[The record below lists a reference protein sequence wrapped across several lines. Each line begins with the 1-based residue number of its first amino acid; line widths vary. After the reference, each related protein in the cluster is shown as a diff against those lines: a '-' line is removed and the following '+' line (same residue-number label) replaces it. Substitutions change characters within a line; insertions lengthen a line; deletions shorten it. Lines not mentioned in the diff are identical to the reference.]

1 MSVQGPNDL
10 LNKINSLQQK
20 QVPNVTSSSKS
31 EDADFGAV
39 LDGVFKDVNDL
50 QGKAQNSVE
59 KFLSGETKDVDQV
72 MNKVAEAG
80 VAFDL
85 MLEVKN
91 KVMEAYKQMERM
103 QV

>member
-20 QVPNVTSSSKS
+20 QGSTPSISSPKN
-31 EDADFGAV
+31 EEKFGNALKNAV
-39 LDGVFKDVNDL
+39 ENINDL
-50 QGKAQNSVE
+50 QGQASNSVE
-59 KFLSGETKDVDQV
+59 KLLTGETKNIDQV

-91 KVMEAYKQMERM
+91 KVIEAYKQMERM
-103 QV
+103 QI

>member
-20 QVPNVTSSSKS
+20 RSVSDNVSSK
-31 EDADFGAV
+31 ENKVNFGNVLKDA
-39 LDGVFKDVNDL
+39 FKDINDL
-50 QGKAQNSVE
+50 QEQASNSVE
-59 KFLSGETKDVDQV
+59 KLLSGETKNIDQV

-91 KVMEAYKQMERM
+91 KVLDAYKQMERM
-103 QV
+103 QI

>member
-1 MSVQGPNDL
+1 MMRRCTLHISPVFTFTRYSPGSRWD
-10 LNKINSLQQK
+10 
-20 QVPNVTSSSKS
+20 T
-31 EDADFGAV
+31 
-39 LDGVFKDVNDL
+39 FKDINDL
-50 QGKAQNSVE
+50 QGQATNSVE
-59 KFLSGETKDVDQV
+59 KLLSGETKDVDQV